1 MSIQKISNVNSRL
14 NIPISPG
21 TRAELEDM
29 AVSKGYS
36 LAELGRQA
44 LEAFLT
50 EHRHQT
56 RLARLS
62 HTASKYPDILV
73 TVSDDW
79 HPTEVEGLTDE

>member
-1 MSIQKISNVNSRL
+1 MSLPKTNQVNSRL
-14 NIPISPG
+14 NIPISPV

-29 AVSKGYS
+29 AVCKGYS

-50 EHRHQT
+50 EHRHQA

-62 HTASKYPDILV
+62 HTASKYPDILL

-79 HPTEVEGLTDE
+79 RPTEVEGLTDE